1 MVTLAI
7 PTVKIHMLYQQCKPV
22 EYHMY
27 NTGSQYWNK
36 IVLQVGISKITIR
49 IPENST
55 LKGKRRIVSSICSR
69 VQNNFNVSISEVSDN
84 DSWQISTLGICYVSN
99 SIRHTTEV
107 LMSVVTY
114 IDNSRMDIE
123 LIEHEQTIT
132 QFR

>member
-1 MVTLAI
+1 MQAS
-7 PTVKIHMLYQQCKPV
+7 K
-22 EYHMY
+22 YHMY
-27 NTGSQYWNK
+27 NTDSQYWNK

-55 LKGKRRIVSSICSR
+55 LKGKRRVISSICSR
-69 VQNNFNVSISEVSDN
+69 VRNNFNVSISEVSNN
-84 DSWQISTLGICYVSN
+84 DSWQMSILGICYVSN